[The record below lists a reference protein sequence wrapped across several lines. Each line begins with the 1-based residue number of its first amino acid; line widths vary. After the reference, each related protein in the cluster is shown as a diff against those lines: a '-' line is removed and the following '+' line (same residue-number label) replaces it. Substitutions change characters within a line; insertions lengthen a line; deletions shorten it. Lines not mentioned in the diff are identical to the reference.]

1 MLQDTNYVVC
11 HYAEIGIKGKNRK
24 FFEDAL
30 VRNIKTALNRGCFRL
45 IRKMSG
51 RILIE
56 LTKEAKQDNITGA
69 LQNVFGIAYFAF
81 CTKIEADIEVIK
93 NRVVEVLK
101 EQDFKTFRVQA
112 KRSDKTF
119 ELTSQQINEQ
129 VGAEVVL
136 ELKKGVD
143 LTNPDITMYIDIVDN
158 QVLLY
163 TSKTKGSGGLPVGVS
178 SKAVSLISGGID
190 SPVASWY
197 AMKRGVRLVFAH
209 FHAVP
214 YVDKASVDKVKD
226 IVKVLTKYQTEAKLY
241 LIPFADI
248 QKEILLKTK
257 DKLRVVL
264 YRRFMM
270 RIAQEIAKTE
280 KAQAL
285 ITGESIGQVASQTL
299 ENIAVIEDSVS
310 IPILRPL
317 VGFDKQEIVTKAEQ
331 INTYNLSILPEQDCC
346 SRFLPKHPETRAR
359 IADVLEQEKQLKVD
373 ELIKQAI
380 KNTKIVTIC

>member
-101 EQDFKTFRVQA
+101 EQDFKKFRVQA